1 MALTA
6 TIHHFTIRLSD
17 VDRGV
22 YETLE
27 LKAAKHPSESDEYLV
42 TRVLAYCLEYA
53 EGIAFSR
60 GLSEPDE
67 PPLAVR
73 DLTGALKAWI
83 EIGSPDAA
91 RLHRAAKAA
100 PRVAVYTH
108 KDPAQLLRSLD
119 GERIHRA
126 ETLELYSL
134 GRELVANL
142 AKRLARRNDLDLS
155 VTDRHLYVTIGG
167 ETLSGEV
174 ERLQPDV
181 AKHLADVSADPIGNR
196 PAEMAKWNVWSPHE
210 REANPGSLSEKKPAP
225 GLGAGR

>member
-53 EGIAFSR
+53 EGITFSR
-60 GLSEPDE
+60 GLSSPDE
-67 PPLAVR
+67 PPIAVR
-73 DLTGALKAWI
+73 DLTGVLQAWI
-83 EIGSPDAA
+83 EVGSPDAA
-91 RLHRAAKAA
+91 RLHKASKAA

-108 KDPAQLLRSLD
+108 KDPAQLLRSLA
-119 GERIHRA
+119 GEKIHRA
-126 ETLELYSL
+126 EALELYSL
-134 GRELVANL
+134 GRELVADL
-142 AKRLARRNDLDLS
+142 VARLERRTELDLS
-155 VTDRHLYVTIGG
+155 VTDRHLYVTLGG

-174 ERLQPDV
+174 ARLV
-181 AKHLADVSADPIGNR
+181 HA
-196 PAEMAKWNVWSPHE
+196 
-210 REANPGSLSEKKPAP
+210 
-225 GLGAGR
+225 